1 MSLKSFKTNTFRI
14 NDLDW
19 KTYEGIVDINSDFF
33 KKVKSQAKAKIPF
46 SPNPSQS
53 GEHRSLEV
61 KYQNQL
67 RGGLAEAYAK
77 LLIEEYAAAHNVKVE
92 VIRYDDVL
100 TETTGFTFETIKG
113 EYDIK
118 VIIKGTTKMVESRS
132 SVAHNLSLSDAIA
145 RYDTIGRY
153 TSFTKPNESFNDFYI
168 RPLYEYTDYRLK
180 NFYSQDFETIL
191 RNNKIKLH
199 FTGGA
204 DFNLMQSK
212 GYNQSMGQGNTNYRV
227 IKILNGFT
235 IDEFLSKL
243 LEI

>member
-1 MSLKSFKTNTFRI
+1 MSLKNFKTNIYRI
-14 NDLDW
+14 NDNDW
-19 KTYEGIVDINSDFF
+19 KTYEAIIDINSTFF
-33 KKVKSQAKAKIPF
+33 KKVKEQAKAKIHF
-46 SPNPSQS
+46 SPNASQS
-53 GEHRSLEV
+53 SEHRTLEI

-77 LLIEEYAAAHNVKVE
+77 LLIEEYASDNNIKVE

-100 TETTGFTFETIKG
+100 TATTGFTFETIKG

-118 VIIKGTTKMVESRS
+118 VIMNTITKLVESRS
-132 SVAHNLSLSDAIA
+132 SISHNISLSEAIA

-153 TSFTKPNESFNDFYI
+153 TSFTKPDEAFNDFYI
-168 RPLYEYTDYRLK
+168 RPLYEYLDYPLK
-180 NFYSQDFETIL
+180 NFYNLDYETL
-191 RNNKIKLH
+191 LKNNKVKLH

-235 IDEFLSKL
+235 IDEFLKNL
-243 LEI
+243 LM

>member
-1 MSLKSFKTNTFRI
+1 MSLKNFKTNIFRI
-14 NDLDW
+14 NDIDW
-19 KTYEGIVDINSDFF
+19 KTYEAIVDVNSAFF
-33 KKVKSQAKAKIPF
+33 KKVKEQAKAKIHF

-53 GEHRSLEV
+53 SEHRSLEI
-61 KYQNQL
+61 KYQNQI

-77 LLIEEYAAAHNVKVE
+77 LLIEEYASANNIKVE

-100 TETTGFTFETIKG
+100 TATTGFTFETIKG

-118 VIIKGTTKMVESRS
+118 VIMRNNTKLVESRS
-132 SVAHNLSLSDAIA
+132 SVSHNLSLSEAIA

-168 RPLYEYTDYRLK
+168 RPLYEYVDYHLK
-180 NFYSQDFETIL
+180 NFYSHDFETLIK
-191 RNNKIKLH
+191 NNKTKLH

-227 IKILNGFT
+227 IKILNGYT
-235 IDEFLSKL
+235 IDEFLKNL
-243 LEI
+243 LL